1 MPFTTVISQFFTFL
15 LLSSHLL
22 HATVCIIK
30 NFLCHDI
37 KQAMSYH
44 IMEFYVTTCRM
55 SRLSRHPYISVTEGS
70 IKRSQQVRSLNH
82 LLPGLKVDK
91 KQVYINPTIL
101 FSRLIAIIQREE
113 EISPYFDYEL
123 TVIPTSLFK
132 DNTMR
137 KTPKSQLATAVANN
151 MQPCEHNVQA
161 THVIDGGALIHKV
174 KWPKKATYEDIA
186 QQYVSYIR
194 AKYGASG
201 IVFDGYEQGPSIKDH
216 EHQLRVARTC
226 ADIQAYGSS

>member
-1 MPFTTVISQFFTFL
+1 M
-15 LLSSHLL
+15 
-22 HATVCIIK
+22 
-30 NFLCHDI
+30 
-37 KQAMSYH
+37 
-44 IMEFYVTTCRM
+44 
-55 SRLSRHPYISVTEGS
+55 
-70 IKRSQQVRSLNH
+70 NH

-137 KTPKSQLATAVANN
+137 KTPMSQLAKAVANN
-151 MQPCEHNVQA
+151 VRPCEHNVQA

-174 KWPKKATYEDIA
+174 KWPKKATYKDIT
-186 QQYVSYIR
+186 QQHVSYVR
-194 AKYGASG
+194 AKYGASS
-201 IVFDGYEQGPSIKDH
+201 IIFDGYEQGPSIKDH

-226 ADIQAYGSS
+226 ADIQVNEYMEAHDNQQIFLSNKKNKIQFISLLS